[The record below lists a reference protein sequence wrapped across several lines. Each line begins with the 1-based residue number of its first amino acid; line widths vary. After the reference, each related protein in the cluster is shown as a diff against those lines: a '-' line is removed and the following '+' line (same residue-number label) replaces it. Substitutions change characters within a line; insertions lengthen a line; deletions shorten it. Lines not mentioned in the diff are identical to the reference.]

1 MAGHG
6 RRTRD
11 AGPTQRRATGDAAR
25 PCATLTLT
33 LSAQVY
39 IDERGQL
46 EKLADAVR
54 RGRMLKCKICG
65 TKGATLGCHVRSCRS
80 SFHLHCARA
89 SGAVLDARSGRVICS
104 THAAQLEPGKQ
115 AGGGH
120 KAGGADDGGAGARQA
135 RTPAPDPG
143 AAAPGAARAG
153 AVSCR
158 AAAPLGGLHTVC
170 SPRRPLYVMPEAP
183 GNRVRS

>member
-1 MAGHG
+1 
-6 RRTRD
+6 
-11 AGPTQRRATGDAAR
+11 
-25 PCATLTLT
+25 
-33 LSAQVY
+33 VY

-153 AVSCR
+153 ALSCR
-158 AAAPLGGLHTVC
+158 GAAPLGGLHTVC